1 MAEKQAVKAEAGGPA
16 GLHLQGKSSALMRIR
31 NMRTAAKNGG
41 DSAPLK
47 PQKAGI
53 TVAELKAESRDP
65 AGRTGLKGSAVKV
78 GTKTVASVAVKIDTE
93 RAAMKPGSER
103 ATVKP
108 GTECAAVKTG
118 TKLAAVKTGTDF
130 AAVKMNLEGNN
141 LCSRKDCI
149 LNLSGISHLKETFG
163 EENSGLVKKKSEE
176 APSSRGKLP
185 PGVNI

>member
-1 MAEKQAVKAEAGGPA
+1 MEAILRVRMAEKQAVKAEAGGPA

-78 GTKTVASVAVKIDTE
+78 GTKTVGLESSRVLSCPSTICRRQRE
-93 RAAMKPGSER
+93 QGRAAGGR
-103 ATVKP
+103 T
-108 GTECAAVKTG
+108 
-118 TKLAAVKTGTDF
+118 
-130 AAVKMNLEGNN
+130 
-141 LCSRKDCI
+141 
-149 LNLSGISHLKETFG
+149 
-163 EENSGLVKKKSEE
+163 
-176 APSSRGKLP
+176 SS
-185 PGVNI
+185 